1 MTPAPS
7 IAVTLDDG
15 RVLSVADK
23 TRVGDLL
30 PSRADPANGL
40 PYLGA
45 LVDHELVTFS
55 FKLYTDARVS
65 FVTLADKEGW
75 RMYVRSL
82 TLLLAKTLRD
92 LFPDA
97 VFTVDHSIGSDLYCD
112 FSRGGR
118 AGLSDEDA
126 AALLSALRAAVAAD
140 QPIRRV
146 RLPYAKARDVFRDQ
160 PDKLGLLDFLNTP
173 KVTAYCLDGFYDL
186 AAGPMTSST
195 GVLPLF
201 DILPYADGF
210 VLRLPRR
217 DTAPEIPPFKPIRV
231 LTEVF
236 REYNRWGR
244 ILGVET
250 VGDLNRIVASGGI
263 RDFIKVN
270 ESLHE
275 KKIAQIADRIAGRGG
290 VRCVLIAGP
299 SSSGKTTFAR
309 RLAIQLRV
317 NGLRPVTMG
326 TDDYFVDRAHTPRSA
341 DGSYDFEHIR
351 AVDID
356 QLNRD
361 LNDLSEGKEIRV
373 PTFDFKTGQRIYT
386 GKTIRLAPDEVL
398 LLEGIHSLNPA
409 LTPSV
414 PAEKKFLV
422 YISALTQLNLDRH
435 NRIPT
440 SDNRLLRRIVRD
452 YAYRGHSVLA
462 TLSMWPNVGAGEEK
476 WIFPFQDNADAVFN
490 TALDYEL
497 GVLAHHA
504 IPLLRGVK
512 PGDPNFPE
520 ALRMLRFLD
529 LFLPISDALPPPT
542 SILREFIGGS
552 SFDY

>member
-1 MTPAPS
+1 MAAALT
-7 IAVTLDDG
+7 IALDG
-15 RVLSVADK
+15 GKTVSVADK
-23 TRVGDLL
+23 TRVGTLL
-30 PSRADPANGL
+30 PSPADPKTGL

-45 LVDHELVTFS
+45 TVDHELVTFS
-55 FKLYTDARVS
+55 FKLYCDSRVS
-65 FVTLADKEGW
+65 FVTVADKPGR

-82 TLLLAKTLRD
+82 TFLLAKTVRD
-92 LFPDA
+92 LFPA
-97 VFTVDHSIGSDLYCD
+97 AEFSVGHAIGGDLYCD
-112 FSRGGR
+112 FALGGVP
-118 AGLSDEDA
+118 GLSPENAEKLAD
-126 AALLSALRAAVAAD
+126 ALRAAVAAD
-140 QPIRRV
+140 RPIRRV
-146 RLPYAKARDVFRDQ
+146 RLPYGKAREVFADE

-173 KVTAYCLDGFYDL
+173 KVTAYELDGFHDL
-186 AAGPMTSST
+186 ASGPMVSST
-195 GVLPLF
+195 GCLAVF
-201 DILPYADGF
+201 DILPYCDGF
-210 VLRLPRR
+210 VLRLPQAGP
-217 DTAPEIPPFKPIRV
+217 DAPAIPPFKPVRV
-231 LTEVF
+231 LTDVF

-250 VGDLNRIVASGGI
+250 VGQLNRIVASGGI

-275 KKIAQIADRIAGRGG
+275 KKIAQIADLVAERKN

-309 RLAIQLRV
+309 RLAVQLRV

-326 TDDYFVDRAHTPRSA
+326 TDDYFVDREHTPRTA
-341 DGSYDFEHIR
+341 DGGYDFEHIR

-356 QLNRD
+356 LLNRD
-361 LNDLSEGKEIRV
+361 LIDLSEGREIRV
-373 PTFDFKTGQRIYT
+373 PTFDFKTGERVYSGRT
-386 GKTIRLAPDEVL
+386 LRLERDQVL
-398 LLEGIHSLNPA
+398 LLEGIHSLNPE
-409 LTPSV
+409 LTPAV
-414 PAEKKFLV
+414 PQEKKFLV

-497 GVLAHHA
+497 GVLANRA

-529 LFLPISDALPPPT
+529 LFLPIPDAYPPPT

>member
-1 MTPAPS
+1 MDTAAPLA
-7 IAVTLDDG
+7 ITLDDG
-15 RVLSVADK
+15 RVLSVPDK
-23 TRVGDLL
+23 TRVGTLL
-30 PSRADPANGL
+30 PSPADPATGL

-45 LVDHELVTFS
+45 LVNHELVTFA
-55 FKLYTDARVS
+55 FKLYVDSRVS

-75 RMYVRSL
+75 RMYARSL
-82 TLLLAKTLRD
+82 VFLLAKTIRE
-92 LFPDA
+92 LFPGALFA
-97 VFTVDHSIGSDLYCD
+97 VEHSIGRDLACD
-112 FSRGGR
+112 FSRDGR
-118 AGLSDEDA
+118 AGMTDA
-126 AALLSALRAAVAAD
+126 EAAELLAALRAAVAAD
-140 QPIRRV
+140 EPIRRV
-146 RLPYAKARDVFRDQ
+146 RLPYAKAREAFRDQ

-173 KVTAYCLDGFYDL
+173 KVTTYQLGEAFEF
-186 AAGPMTSST
+186 ASGPMVSST
-195 GVLPLF
+195 GVLTAF

-210 VLRLPRR
+210 VLRLPSRES
-217 DTAPEIPPFKPIRV
+217 APEIPPFKPVRV

-270 ESLHE
+270 EALHE
-275 KKIAQIADRIAGRGG
+275 KKIAEIADRIAARKD
-290 VRCVLIAGP
+290 VRCILIAGP

-326 TDDYFVDRAHTPRSA
+326 TDDYFVDRAHTPRTA
-341 DGSYDFEHIR
+341 DGGYDFEHIQ
-351 AVDID
+351 AVDIE

-361 LNDLSEGKEIRV
+361 LTDLSEGREIRV
-373 PTFDFKTGQRIYT
+373 PTFDFKTGQRVYS
-386 GKTIRLAPDEVL
+386 GKTLRLDPDQVL
-398 LLEGIHSLNPA
+398 VLEGIHSLNPE
-409 LTPSV
+409 LTPAV
-414 PAEKKFLV
+414 PQEKKFLI

-520 ALRMLRFLD
+520 ALRMLRFLG